1 MNDTKL
7 THIMVD
13 LETLGTRP
21 GSAIFSIGA
30 IKFKDNKIIGE
41 FLGNPS
47 LESNIDNGLTL
58 DPHTIRWWM
67 AQDDKARSQFENATG
82 ELKGV
87 LKDFSTWAGP
97 AKNLAMWGCGSD
109 FDNALLAEAYKR
121 CEMQVP
127 WNFWNGRCYRTIKE
141 MFPDIEP
148 TFVGVKHNA
157 LDDAM
162 AQAHHL
168 IKIFKEHGFS

>member
-121 CEMQVP
+121 CEMQV
-127 WNFWNGRCYRTIKE
+127 RYRTIKE